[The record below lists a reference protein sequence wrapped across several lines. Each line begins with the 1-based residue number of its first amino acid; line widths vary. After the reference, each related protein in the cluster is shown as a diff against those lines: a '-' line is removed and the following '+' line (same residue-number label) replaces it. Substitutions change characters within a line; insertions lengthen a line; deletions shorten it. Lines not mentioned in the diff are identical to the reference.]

1 LHQQLENFRI
11 PYSDFDFSNV
21 SHMNLGIAPDFGRIA
36 RCIFKKSNCFAK
48 SSPPPEKGT
57 RPFECS
63 SLATGG
69 ISLPDLAASLLDQ
82 MWDYWFYNGTAKRLR
97 QQEE

>member
-1 LHQQLENFRI
+1 MLFHGARTDLQLAGNFLVAAPLHQQLENFRI

-69 ISLPDLAASLLDQ
+69 ISLPDLAAS
-82 MWDYWFYNGTAKRLR
+82 
-97 QQEE
+97 